1 MFIERHVLLL
11 QQVRR
16 LLNDL
21 FQTRLGFGSLE
32 RHEAEKIDE
41 LRALASK
48 LRHFR
53 PQTPQQTHQ
62 VALLWLRRARST
74 REDDVMETGN
84 QYELGRVWRLTCR
97 CEG

>member
-21 FQTRLGFGSLE
+21 FQTRLGFGRLE

-62 VALLWLRRARST
+62 VALLWLRRAHSID
-74 REDDVMETGN
+74 DDVMETGN
-84 QYELGRVWRLTCR
+84 EYELGRVRLLTCR

>member
-16 LLNDL
+16 LLNNL
-21 FQTRLGFGSLE
+21 FQTRLGFGRLE

-74 REDDVMETGN
+74 RNDDVI
-84 QYELGRVWRLTCR
+84 
-97 CEG
+97 